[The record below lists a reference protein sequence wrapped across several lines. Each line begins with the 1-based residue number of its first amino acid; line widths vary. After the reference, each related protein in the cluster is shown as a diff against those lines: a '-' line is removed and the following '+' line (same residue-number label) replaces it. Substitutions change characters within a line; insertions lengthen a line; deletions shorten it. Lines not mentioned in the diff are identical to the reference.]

1 MKKEL
6 IHFVEWKKIPE
17 ENVESVLADLQS
29 WGVKNIVAH
38 PYWFRDGQEA
48 YVEKMAERL
57 KRFNLRST
65 ACHALW
71 GAGNDCV
78 LADDSLR
85 PEMIRKHRAFLD
97 ELSLL
102 NVSTY
107 TMHLG
112 IKKNYS
118 MEENFSMIRQTVD
131 ALLPWAEKNRIA
143 LALENSAESIE
154 VIEKLAEL
162 VAGYRNE
169 FVGMCFDSGH
179 ANCYQIGI
187 AKTLEVM
194 KNDIVTCHL
203 HDNYGSFD
211 DHNPPEDGNTDWA
224 ELTRLLDTLPRLHH
238 AETESGEWGRESWE
252 KFCQYTA

>member
-6 IHFVEWKKIPE
+6 VHFVEWKKIPE
-17 ENVESVLADLQS
+17 ETVESVLADLQS

-38 PYWFRDGQEA
+38 PCWFRDGKVN

-57 KRFNLRST
+57 SRFGLRST
-65 ACHALW
+65 ACHA
-71 GAGNDCV
+71 D
-78 LADDSLR
+78 
-85 PEMIRKHRAFLD
+85 
-97 ELSLL
+97 
-102 NVSTY
+102 
-107 TMHLG
+107 
-112 IKKNYS
+112 YS
-118 MEENFSMIRQTVD
+118 MEKNFSMLRQTVD
-131 ALLPWAEKNRIA
+131 DLLPWAEKNRIT

-154 VIEKLAEL
+154 VIEKLSAM
-162 VAGYRNE
+162 VADYKSE

-187 AKTLEVM
+187 AGTLEVM

-211 DHNPPEDGNTDWA
+211 DHNPPQEGNTDWA

-252 KFCQYTA
+252 KFCKYTK

>member
-38 PYWFRDGQEA
+38 PYWFRDGREN

-71 GAGNDCV
+71 GKGND
-78 LADDSLR
+78 LIQFDDNVYQ
-85 PEMIRKHRAFLD
+85 EMCRKHLAFLD

-107 TMHLG
+107 TIHLG
-112 IKKNYS
+112 YLQDCSIEK
-118 MEENFSMIRQTVD
+118 NFSMIRQTVD
-131 ALLPWAEKNRIA
+131 ALLPGAEKNRIT

-154 VIEKLAEL
+154 VIEKLAGL
-162 VAGYRNE
+162 VNSYQSE

-179 ANCYQIGI
+179 ANCYQTGI
-187 AKTLEVM
+187 KNTLEIM
-194 KNDIVTCHL
+194 QNDIVTCHL

-211 DHNPPEDGNTDWA
+211 DHNPPTQGNTDWA
-224 ELTRLLDTLPRLHH
+224 ELTALLDTLPRLHH
-238 AETESGEWGRESWE
+238 AETESGDWGRESWE